1 MQVNE
6 NGLFSFNEPFFFSH
20 PNQFP
25 TDNIHSRLR
34 NVVAPFWSDNDIRK
48 NGTVRYVGIN
58 IRYPLNL
65 THDHENHLISVV
77 LAHLRK
83 TGAIGIEQEF
93 QPTWMIVA
101 QWDKVP
107 PFSQEDASSKV
118 MFVNAAVVCNK
129 LLTMTIVLA
138 GWMKYDSNNTI

>member
-6 NGLFSFNEPFFFSH
+6 NGLFSFNEPFSFSH

-25 TDNIHSRLR
+25 TDNIYSRLR

-48 NGTVRYVGIN
+48 NGTIRYVDIN
-58 IRYPLNL
+58 IIYPLNL
-65 THDHENHLISVV
+65 THISEV

-83 TGAIGIEQEF
+83 TGTIRIEQEF

-107 PFSQEDASSKV
+107 PFSQDVSSKV
-118 MFVNAAVVCNK
+118 CMC
-129 LLTMTIVLA
+129 L
-138 GWMKYDSNNTI
+138 